1 MAFNFGAFV
10 GGFSEQLVKDLEA
23 EEERQFE
30 MEKIATTEAM
40 RQRAAASSQRR
51 SEQLATERMMQGL
64 SMFYTDPKVVS
75 YIMGSGEAGYEFAM
89 EMGPEFLKRK
99 MDPNTGFR
107 TLSTNGDMSD
117 PETQAELRET
127 IAVAP
132 APEAE
137 ITAGADAGSAP
148 TITPDTYIYGLNAQT
163 YAQIFGEPTE
173 YANTYAAAIT
183 NISDQLSRTTDENE
197 RAELEA
203 RRLSLLEDYAEFSA
217 AGRAPQQETPFF
229 SPSTLPTNINE
240 ALRNARTR
248 YGFETDL
255 EGNILNMTE
264 GNEYRSYI
272 AELSAAQTLDSTY
285 GTLVNDPAMN
295 NRIADIRE
303 QASRDLVEYGR
314 RIVSEGD
321 SRRLKNVGSQTA
333 FAEGLIS
340 GQYRIGDVITYE
352 DARGI
357 TRYAIYTGILNDA
370 GIPVVMGR

>member
-1 MAFNFGAFV
+1 MAFKFGAFV

-40 RQRAAASSQRR
+40 RQRAAASSRRR
-51 SEQLATERMMQGL
+51 SEQLATEQLMGAL
-64 SMFYTDPKVVS
+64 SMFY
-75 YIMGSGEAGYEFAM
+75 
-89 EMGPEFLKRK
+89 GPEAAAEIAKRGPTAADFAIEAAQK
-99 MDPNTGFR
+99 ATERGVDPNTLWR
-107 TLSTNGDMSD
+107 ITTNTGDLSD
-117 PETQAELRET
+117 PTEQAAMNET
-127 IAVAP
+127 IDIAQAP
-132 APEAE
+132 DAP
-137 ITAGADAGSAP
+137 ITAGVEGEGAPAP
-148 TITPDTYIYGLNAQT
+148 TITTGEFGINRDVF
-163 YAQIFGEPTE
+163 AQIYGEPTE
-173 YANTYAAAIT
+173 LANSYGAALAR
-183 NISDQLSRTTDENE
+183 ISQQLLRTTDENE
-197 RAELEA
+197 RARLEA
-203 RRLSLLEDYAEFSA
+203 ERRAIIEDYTEFEA
-217 AGRAPQQETPFF
+217 AGRAPQEEAPVFNYG
-229 SPSTLPTNINE
+229 TLPANVNE
-240 ALRNARTR
+240 ALRNSRNR

-264 GNEYRSYI
+264 GNEHRSYI

-285 GTLVNDPAMN
+285 GALNDPAMN

-303 QASRDLVEYGR
+303 QASRDLIEYGR

>member
-1 MAFNFGAFV
+1 
-10 GGFSEQLVKDLEA
+10 
-23 EEERQFE
+23 
-30 MEKIATTEAM
+30 
-40 RQRAAASSQRR
+40 
-51 SEQLATERMMQGL
+51 MMQGL

-173 YANTYAAAIT
+173 YANSYGAALAR
-183 NISDQLSRTTDENE
+183 ISQKLLTVTDENE
-197 RAELEA
+197 RTRLEA
-203 RRLSLLEDYAEFSA
+203 ERRALIEDYTEFEG
-217 AGRAPQQETPFF
+217 AGRAPQEEAPVFNYG
-229 SPSTLPTNINE
+229 TLPANVNE
-240 ALRNARTR
+240 ALRNSRNR

-264 GNEYRSYI
+264 GNEHRSYI

-285 GTLVNDPAMN
+285 GALNDPAMN

-352 DARGI
+352 DARGM